1 MCNKY
6 NQINWEIWHRFVDNA
21 WKKQSMSHEL
31 HVTDQICGRK
41 GNEELQFF
49 VPEKQEQ
56 NNQDILITNSSNQS
70 TVAKSQH

>member
-1 MCNKY
+1 
-6 NQINWEIWHRFVDNA
+6 
-21 WKKQSMSHEL
+21 MSDEL

-41 GNEELQFF
+41 GNDELQFF

-56 NNQDILITNSSNQS
+56 NNQDILIINNSNQS